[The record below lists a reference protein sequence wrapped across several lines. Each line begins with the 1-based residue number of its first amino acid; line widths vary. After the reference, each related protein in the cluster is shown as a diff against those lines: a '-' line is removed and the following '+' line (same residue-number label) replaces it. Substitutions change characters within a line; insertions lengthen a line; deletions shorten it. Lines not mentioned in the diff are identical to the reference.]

1 MFDPSWEEG
10 CLHYSFWAD
19 NFNGIVVHL
28 NQRDVTMI
36 AVSRAPCSKLAAY
49 QKWMGWDFKWISSYD
64 TDFNFDYHVSFTQ
77 EELVKNEAF
86 YNYTK
91 YKPRPTAER
100 EGVSV
105 FFKDSL
111 DLVFHTY
118 SAYARGI
125 DMLNVAYHYLDL
137 VPKGRDKAGH
147 DFPQFWVRRYGE
159 CGRTFHSWLEP
170 RNYEV

>member
-77 EELVKNEAF
+77 EELVKN
-86 YNYTK
+86 
-91 YKPRPTAER
+91 
-100 EGVSV
+100 
-105 FFKDSL
+105 
-111 DLVFHTY
+111 
-118 SAYARGI
+118 
-125 DMLNVAYHYLDL
+125 
-137 VPKGRDKAGH
+137 
-147 DFPQFWVRRYGE
+147 
-159 CGRTFHSWLEP
+159 
-170 RNYEV
+170 